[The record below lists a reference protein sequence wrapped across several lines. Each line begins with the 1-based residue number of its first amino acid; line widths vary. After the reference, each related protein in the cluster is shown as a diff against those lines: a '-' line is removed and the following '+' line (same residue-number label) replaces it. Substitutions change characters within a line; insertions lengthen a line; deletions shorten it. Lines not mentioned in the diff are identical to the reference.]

1 MLLLSFQALLG
12 FEYMQTTE
20 GTGVPYYVTSVQFH
34 LMKLETPYIYFKL
47 GVFQFPKEFLDRQ
60 FHSLDVK
67 KAFYDNSNAQGQT
80 PTFGTAYRDD

>member
-1 MLLLSFQALLG
+1 MISTSVEGGCKGKFDYFQLRIAWDVLLKRQCSLLSFQALLG

-47 GVFQFPKEFLDRQ
+47 GVFQFPKEFLDR
-60 FHSLDVK
+60 
-67 KAFYDNSNAQGQT
+67 
-80 PTFGTAYRDD
+80 